1 MADWSQPTLT
11 STYTNF
17 LDGLTTRDVDL
28 AVGLD
33 PAITTVTNP
42 PTNAIR
48 WNSANGYWE
57 KYSGTAWAALATT
70 YAISVAGNAAT
81 ATKLAAA
88 QTINGVNFDGST
100 AITITANTPNSLTF
114 NSAGT
119 GGASGT
125 TFNGSVAQTI
135 SYNTI
140 GAPSA
145 TGANASGT
153 WGISISGNAATATV
167 LATARAINGVSFDGS
182 AAITITANTP
192 NAVTFNN
199 AGTGAASGTTFNG
212 SAAQTISYN
221 TIGAPSTTGTNAS
234 GTWGISISG
243 NAATATSATTA
254 GSIANAGGWNVT
266 PNGTKLYLNYNGT
279 NIGSID
285 SSGNFIAKGNVTA
298 YGTP

>member
-140 GAPSA
+140 GAPST
-145 TGANASGT
+145 TGTNASGT
-153 WGISISGNAATATV
+153 WGISISGNAATAT
-167 LATARAINGVSFDGS
+167 S
-182 AAITITANTP
+182 A
-192 NAVTFNN
+192 
-199 AGTGAASGTTFNG
+199 
-212 SAAQTISYN
+212 
-221 TIGAPSTTGTNAS
+221 TNA
-234 GTWGISISG
+234 TNATTAAACSG